1 MPFERGEELVLQAI
15 RQARQRPAQPLAHQ
29 RELLFGEPAVVG
41 PFVHLGRHLLHQAR
55 NADHE
60 ELVEVG
66 PVDRDELEAFEQRVP
81 LVQRLF
87 EDALVELQPRR
98 LAIDVERGIV
108 EGDRWGHRRGAELGA
123 DLRTGE
129 HDSSLVRHVSADF
142 FAHLISHVVLAGAAL
157 LVAATIGIPLAG
169 RAVDRPLPRGV
180 LLALAG
186 GFRVVPSLAVLT
198 LTIPFL
204 GLGFAPALLA
214 LVVLALPPILV
225 NTDVALRSVP
235 KATLESARGMGM
247 TERQVGTRV
256 RWPLALPVVAVGVRT
271 ATVEVIASATL
282 AAFIGGGGLGDYI
295 VSGLQTGNF
304 PELVLGAASVAVL
317 AILADAAL
325 GFTQRR
331 LALSL
336 SPTSG

>member
-1 MPFERGEELVLQAI
+1 
-15 RQARQRPAQPLAHQ
+15 
-29 RELLFGEPAVVG
+29 
-41 PFVHLGRHLLHQAR
+41 
-55 NADHE
+55 
-60 ELVEVG
+60 
-66 PVDRDELEAFEQRVP
+66 
-81 LVQRLF
+81 
-87 EDALVELQPRR
+87 
-98 LAIDVERGIV
+98 
-108 EGDRWGHRRGAELGA
+108 
-123 DLRTGE
+123 
-129 HDSSLVRHVSADF
+129 VSADF
-142 FAHLISHVVLAGAAL
+142 FAHLVSHVVLAGAAL
-157 LVAATIGIPLAG
+157 LVAAAIGIPLAG
-169 RAVDRPLPRGV
+169 GAVDRPLPRGV

-186 GFRVVPSLAVLT
+186 GFRVIPSLAVLT

-235 KATLESARGMGM
+235 NATLEAARGMGM
-247 TERQVGTRV
+247 TERQVGIRV

-331 LALSL
+331 LSLSL

>member
-1 MPFERGEELVLQAI
+1 
-15 RQARQRPAQPLAHQ
+15 
-29 RELLFGEPAVVG
+29 
-41 PFVHLGRHLLHQAR
+41 
-55 NADHE
+55 
-60 ELVEVG
+60 
-66 PVDRDELEAFEQRVP
+66 
-81 LVQRLF
+81 
-87 EDALVELQPRR
+87 
-98 LAIDVERGIV
+98 
-108 EGDRWGHRRGAELGA
+108 
-123 DLRTGE
+123 
-129 HDSSLVRHVSADF
+129 VSADF
-142 FAHLISHVVLAGAAL
+142 FAHLVSHVVLAGAAL
-157 LVAATIGIPLAG
+157 LVAAAIGIPLAG
-169 RAVDRPLPRGV
+169 GAVDRPLPRGV

-186 GFRVVPSLAVLT
+186 GFRVIPSLAVLT

-235 KATLESARGMGM
+235 NATLEAARGMGM
-247 TERQVGTRV
+247 TERQVGIRV

-304 PELVLGAASVAVL
+304 PELLLGAASVAVL

-331 LALSL
+331 LSLSL